1 MESLYILIPVSLA
14 FVFLIGWLFWRAL
27 DSGQFDDLERPAF
40 EILDDDDA
48 PRPRGQTP
56 VDKSA
61 TSSEEQRQTKTYPQG
76 SDPFV

>member
-1 MESLYILIPVSLA
+1 MESLYILVPVSLA

-40 EILDDDDA
+40 DVLDDDDS
-48 PRPRGQTP
+48 PRGQTP

-61 TSSEEQRQTKTYPQG
+61 GDNERPPAGKDLSTG
-76 SDPFV
+76 V